1 MEKYDFIIAGAGCA
15 GLSLVYQLLESPLQN
30 SRILLIDKNLKNSN
44 DRTWSF
50 WTDQSTVFD
59 QIVSKEWKKVE
70 VRDEKKRLI
79 LPLTKL
85 SYKTI
90 RGIDFYDT
98 VRTKIA
104 QFPNVDWLH
113 ANIENISQTA
123 QGAEV
128 RADGQKYTAKW
139 VFDSLFRPADFSVTA
154 QNYHYLI
161 QHFQGYVIKTPKPAF
176 DPQTVTMFDFRAE
189 QIDGVHFFYI
199 LPISE
204 TEGLVEFTVFSKEL
218 LPKETY
224 QEKLRNYLAE
234 KLQTTAYEILET
246 EWGIIPMTDFRFERH
261 PFPNVMRIGTNG
273 GISRGSTGYTFL
285 RIQKDT
291 EKIIDSL
298 LRFQTPFYETT
309 SAWQFETMDTV
320 ILNIMQQKGETVA
333 WLFMEMFA
341 NNPVERVLR
350 FLENRTTSLENL
362 QIMAS
367 VPPFPFLE
375 AIGRIVFK
383 KLSNFIKSVKP

>member
-1 MEKYDFIIAGAGCA
+1 MEKNYDFIIAGAGCA
-15 GLSLVYQLLESPLQN
+15 GLSLVYQILNSPLQN

-50 WTDQSTVFD
+50 WTDEKTAFD
-59 QIVSKEWKKVE
+59 EIVSKEWKKVE
-70 VRDEKKRLI
+70 VRDETKRLV

-98 VRTKIA
+98 VRAKIA
-104 QFPNVDWLH
+104 QFPNVH
-113 ANIENISQTA
+113 NIQGTIEDISQTE

-128 RADGQKYTAKW
+128 RANGKNYTAKW
-139 VFDSLFRPADFSVTA
+139 VFDSLFRPADFSVSA
-154 QNYHYLI
+154 KNYHYLL
-161 QHFQGYVIKTPKPAF
+161 QHFQGYVIRTLKPIF
-176 DPQTVTMFDFRAE
+176 DPQTVTMFDFRTE

-218 LPKETY
+218 LPKDTY
-224 QEKLRNYLAE
+224 QEKLQNCLAE
-234 KLQTTAYEILET
+234 KLQTTEYEILET
-246 EWGIIPMTDFRFERH
+246 EWGVIPMTDFGFERR

-273 GISRGSTGYTFL
+273 GVSRGSTGYTFL

-291 EKIIDSL
+291 EKIVDSMI
-298 LRFQTPFYETT
+298 RSETPFYKTD
-309 SAWQFETMDTV
+309 SQWQFEAMDTV

-375 AIGRIVFK
+375 AIGRVVWK
-383 KLSNFIKSVKP
+383 KIIR